1 MKIKRMS
8 VLLALLAVTILP
20 GCASVQSNALYSM
33 WQERAY
39 SAYGMPAPPA
49 ARSPFMSAV
58 MPYSPTLNNPL
69 DTVSASMIN
78 VSHAVS
84 SQEEKFISQYYS
96 LQ

>member
-1 MKIKRMS
+1 MKIRIAS
-8 VLLALLAVTILP
+8 VLWALLAVASLP
-20 GCASVQSNALYSM
+20 GCATVENNMLYSK
-33 WQERAY
+33 WQEQAY
-39 SAYGMPAPPA
+39 RAYGMPVPPKSS
-49 ARSPFMSAV
+49 SPFMSAV
-58 MPYSPTLNNPL
+58 MPYRPTLGNPL